1 MKVPVCLMTY
11 ERPQYFEPSFNSLLK
26 TDLSLMREL
35 VIFDD
40 HSKTPEK
47 IKQIEETKKKG
58 FQVRVADRWGGT
70 KYMFLDMLRYAFQEN
85 TDNEAMVLIQ
95 DDIVYNSQW
104 LNKLIEVFPK
114 VPKLGILT
122 CWDRKRYGKSFT
134 APDWT
139 YRNPAHEGKD
149 CRMGGA
155 CWLVTKA
162 LGLSIINKKEHFI
175 RSCGYDSAFQRRSFY
190 NGFNNATTV
199 PSYVQH
205 FGRDSI
211 AHIGRSRGTAHNAWN
226 FIGSSYIDEN
236 NQEKFYD
243 KK

>member
-1 MKVPVCLMTY
+1 MSKIPVCLMTF
-11 ERPQYFEPSFNSLLK
+11 ERPEYFQESFDVLLK
-26 TDLSLMREL
+26 TDLSQMKEL

-40 HSKTPEK
+40 CSKTEAK
-47 IKQIEETKKKG
+47 IKQLNEVISQGYNVRIAKK
-58 FQVRVADRWGGT
+58 WGGT
-70 KYMFLDMLRYAFQEN
+70 KYVFIDMLRYAFQEN
-85 TDNEAMVLIQ
+85 DNDVFVLIQ

-104 LNKLIEVFPK
+104 LNKLIEIYPK
-114 VPKLGILT
+114 VPNLGILT
-122 CWDRKRYGKSFT
+122 CWDRRRYNKSDKNT
-134 APDWT
+134 DWVF
-139 YRNPAHEGKD
+139 RNPANEGKD

-162 LGLSIINKKEHFI
+162 LGKSILDKNEQFI

-190 NGFNNATTV
+190 NGFNNAATV

-226 FIGSSYIDEN
+226 FIGQDTN
-236 NQEKFYD
+236 AD
-243 KK
+243 